1 MPVGLSIRQ
10 DAMLLLG
17 GVLVVWMWLGCQ
29 RQASQDRTMADV
41 LAEEAPDEES
51 WNVHFVVTQ
60 VAHDTTQSR
69 PRFAVEAG
77 YMARYT
83 REDSTYTL
91 LRPGHEDASGRV
103 TVHLFDDRGDSS
115 AVLRADRIVYFQ
127 DEGRFVARGDVEV
140 ISQDEDRLE
149 TETLEWVESEKRVST
164 PGFVRITTPTEQ
176 VQGYQLEAE
185 EDLDTY
191 RLAEITG
198 RFEVED
204 G

>member
-1 MPVGLSIRQ
+1 MPTGFSIRQ

-17 GVLVVWMWLGCQ
+17 GVLVVCMWLGCQ

-83 REDSTYTL
+83 RED
-91 LRPGHEDASGRV
+91 
-103 TVHLFDDRGDSS
+103 
-115 AVLRADRIVYFQ
+115 
-127 DEGRFVARGDVEV
+127 VEV

-149 TETLEWVESEKRVST
+149 TETLEWVESEQRVST

-176 VQGYQLEAE
+176 IQGYQLEAE